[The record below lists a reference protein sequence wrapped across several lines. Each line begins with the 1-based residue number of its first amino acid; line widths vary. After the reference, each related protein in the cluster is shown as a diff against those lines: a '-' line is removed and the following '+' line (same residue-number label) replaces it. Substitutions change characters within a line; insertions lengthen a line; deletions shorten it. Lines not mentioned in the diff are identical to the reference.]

1 MFIKRRTFLAASLA
15 LAAGAAIPQTFSR
28 AGDGPECVNQTNR
41 LMVHEWG
48 TFTVLQDE
56 SGKPIGGINT
66 DDERLP
72 NFVKDIA
79 WLHKQAADELPP
91 SYFMK
96 GIAREHPDVYARLE
110 TPVTYFYPP
119 ANWDK
124 DKSIDVT
131 VSMRQGWLTQFY
143 PNARPGGPDVNDEG
157 RLRSGPIRDTAN
169 GSLTWRGLKL
179 YGMEPGPETKEK
191 TWLAPRQVRSA
202 SVHTPDGQQERY
214 LFYRGVGKFH
224 APVNVSRAG
233 NGDMLQ
239 LRTEWTLPSS
249 ATIDGLLLV
258 DARPDGR
265 CAFRTLDPVTAVY
278 GDNSVKATFPATFS
292 EGDYAKDNL
301 PRVRAYLHK
310 QLLKDGLLE
319 EEANAMLNTWEVS
332 YFKRPGLRLF
342 YDVPRPWTEHML
354 PLSVS
359 ESADIT
365 RAMIGRIE
373 IVTPQQRRTL
383 AQIAAGPASDGKWAN
398 EERGIGR
405 AKTLADA
412 TTKAD
417 EPEVAQAIAEGRR
430 PALAGNKEVPAD
442 YLAYLSL
449 GRFRNALVLDEVKRH
464 PTAELEKF
472 VKNYQLEAFNFA
484 N

>member
-1 MFIKRRTFLAASLA
+1 MFLNRRSFLTASFA
-15 LAAGAAIPQTFSR
+15 LAAGAALPTLTL
-28 AGDGPECVNQTNR
+28 AGNGPECVNQTNR

-72 NFVKDIA
+72 NFVKNIA
-79 WLHKQAADELPP
+79 WLQKQAAEELPP

-119 ANWDK
+119 TNWDK
-124 DKSIDVT
+124 DKAIDVT
-131 VSMRQGWLTQFY
+131 VSMKQGWLTQFY
-143 PNARPGGPDVNDEG
+143 PNARPGGPDIVGDG
-157 RLRSGPIRDTAN
+157 QLRSGPIRDTSN

-179 YGMEPGPETKEK
+179 YGMEPGPETTDKV
-191 TWLAPRQVRSA
+191 WIAPRQVRSA
-202 SVHTPDGQQERY
+202 TVHTPDGQQERY

-224 APVNVSRAG
+224 APVNVSRTG
-233 NGDMLQ
+233 NGETLQ
-239 LRTEWTLPSS
+239 LRTEWPLPSS
-249 ATIDGLLLV
+249 ATIEGLLLV

-265 CAFRTLDPVTAVY
+265 CAFRKLDAVNAVY
-278 GDNSVKATFPATFS
+278 GDSSVKATFPATFS

-301 PRVRAYLHK
+301 KYVREYLFR
-310 QLLKDGLLE
+310 QLQKDGLLE

-332 YFKRPGLRLF
+332 YFRRPGLRLF
-342 YDVPRPWTEHML
+342 YSVPRPWTEHML
-354 PLSVS
+354 PMSIS
-359 ESADIT
+359 ETSDIT

-373 IVTPQQRRTL
+373 IVTPQQRQTL
-383 AQIAAGPASDGKWAN
+383 TQIAVGPASDGKWAN
-398 EERGIGR
+398 EESGAAR
-405 AKTLADA
+405 AKTLDTA
-412 TTKAD
+412 TKKAD
-417 EPEVAQAIAEGRR
+417 DPEVAQAIAEGRR
-430 PALAGNKEVPAD
+430 PALAGNKDVPAD

-464 PTAELEKF
+464 PTPELRKF
-472 VKNYQLEAFNFA
+472 VANYQLQELSVGN
-484 N
+484 